1 MYTQVVMRKCYL
13 ENSNSL
19 LQHSLN
25 INSQTELYLP
35 QEYCG
40 KIYTATIIL

>member
-1 MYTQVVMRKCYL
+1 MGKWYP

-25 INSQTELYLP
+25 INSQRALYLP
-35 QEYCG
+35 QEYFE
-40 KIYTATIIL
+40 KTYTATIIL